1 MSSELTLQVAGQPE
15 LDSVQFHA
23 LLHETGESLGAHLES
38 VDEQPASDI
47 AK

>member
-1 MSSELTLQVAGQPE
+1 MSSELTPQVAGQLE
-15 LDSVQFHA
+15 LDSVQFRA
-23 LLHETGESLGAHLES
+23 SWHEVGEKLGAHLES